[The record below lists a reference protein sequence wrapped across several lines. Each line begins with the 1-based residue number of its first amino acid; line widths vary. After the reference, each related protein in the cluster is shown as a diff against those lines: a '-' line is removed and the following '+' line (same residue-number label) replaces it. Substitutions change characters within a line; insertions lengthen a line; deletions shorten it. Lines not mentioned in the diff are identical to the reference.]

1 MKKFGAIIVVT
12 AVDTLLFV
20 GNVHADM
27 CGMGRKEV
35 DGNWF
40 CQPVQAIQYS
50 NVGSS
55 GSYKQITDMD
65 LQTGSC
71 QFQMKSYSG
80 PLAPLDEEV
89 SRSRSR
95 TIQRNC

>member
-1 MKKFGAIIVVT
+1 MKKFGAIIVIIVV
-12 AVDTLLFV
+12 ATLLFV
-20 GNVHADM
+20 GNVQADM

-35 DGNWF
+35 AGNWF

-65 LQTGSC
+65 LKTGSC
-71 QFQMKSYSG
+71 QSQMKPYSG

-89 SRSRSR
+89 SRSRPG
-95 TIQRNC
+95 TI